1 LGGLDGEILVEKA
14 HNAVCEACLVLMSRG
29 IVGSFETWKPGI
41 RYLCMMGDIA
51 STAELMVHES
61 DDGIVHFARWRPFDQ
76 NGVSRS
82 AGPAP
87 AREDDGVGR
96 RVATDTI
103 ARSGTGGES
112 MAETAGEAK
121 ARLPPPGFDRGKHR
135 YRDDPCFSNANVVDV
150 NGTGVQNAE

>member
-41 RYLCMMGDIA
+41 RYYPCMMGDIA
-51 STAELMVHES
+51 STAELMVHEP

-76 NGVSRS
+76 NAVSHS
-82 AGPAP
+82 AVLAP

-96 RVATDTI
+96 TY
-103 ARSGTGGES
+103 SG
-112 MAETAGEAK
+112 
-121 ARLPPPGFDRGKHR
+121 
-135 YRDDPCFSNANVVDV
+135 
-150 NGTGVQNAE
+150 

>member
-41 RYLCMMGDIA
+41 RYPCMMGDIA
-51 STAELMVHES
+51 STAELMVHEP

-76 NGVSRS
+76 NGVSRT

-87 AREDDGVGR
+87 AREDDGPPTQS
-96 RVATDTI
+96 RVL
-103 ARSGTGGES
+103 AR
-112 MAETAGEAK
+112 EASQWP
-121 ARLPPPGFDRGKHR
+121 RLRERPRLDSHPPGFDRGKHR

>member
-41 RYLCMMGDIA
+41 RYPCMMGDIA

-76 NGVSRS
+76 NGVSPLCGPGAS
-82 AGPAP
+82 A
-87 AREDDGVGR
+87 RRRWGR
-96 RVATDTI
+96 
-103 ARSGTGGES
+103 
-112 MAETAGEAK
+112 
-121 ARLPPPGFDRGKHR
+121 
-135 YRDDPCFSNANVVDV
+135 
-150 NGTGVQNAE
+150 